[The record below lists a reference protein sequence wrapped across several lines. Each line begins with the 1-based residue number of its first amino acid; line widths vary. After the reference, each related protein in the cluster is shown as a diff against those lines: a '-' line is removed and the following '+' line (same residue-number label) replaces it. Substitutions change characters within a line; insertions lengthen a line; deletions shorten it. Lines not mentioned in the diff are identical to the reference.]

1 MVSNCYGWNFQ
12 LLYFQL
18 GNIALPR
25 YGVRKFLMV
34 SLTISTETHGLES
47 NKTLTFWVRPEN
59 YCVVVF
65 CLWDFSFYNRVDS
78 KKLEQWNK
86 HSLWLTQSG
95 LRGTVIFSRPRL
107 VLVPKP
113 KYFSRPRPRDELGR
127 GFDSRPSEPWIQYA
141 NIWLNSY

>member
-1 MVSNCYGWNFQ
+1 MVE
-12 LLYFQL
+12 
-18 GNIALPR
+18 NIALPR
-25 YGVRKFLMV
+25 YEVRKFLMF
-34 SLTISTETHGLES
+34 SLTISTEDHGLES